1 MIVRLD
7 TVMSMNGDRWHV
19 ARAAAPWLDAFQ
31 TLQISVILIGSA
43 PVEARARIK
52 ATFRDADL
60 ARLLELGE
68 LRLVSGPAA
77 MPAERAAI
85 AAKRCVIA
93 IVGRDASDF
102 PNAALPET
110 SPLAVMD
117 KWGAGWFRI
126 DAD

>member
-7 TVMSMNGDRWHV
+7 TVMSMNGDRWHI
-19 ARAAAPWLDAFQ
+19 APAAASWLDAFQ
-31 TLQISVILIGSA
+31 TLQISVILVGFA
-43 PVEARARIK
+43 PVEARARIE
-52 ATFRDADL
+52 ATFRSADL

-110 SPLAVMD
+110 SPPAIRD
-117 KWGAGWFRI
+117 KWGAGWFRT
-126 DAD
+126 DAN